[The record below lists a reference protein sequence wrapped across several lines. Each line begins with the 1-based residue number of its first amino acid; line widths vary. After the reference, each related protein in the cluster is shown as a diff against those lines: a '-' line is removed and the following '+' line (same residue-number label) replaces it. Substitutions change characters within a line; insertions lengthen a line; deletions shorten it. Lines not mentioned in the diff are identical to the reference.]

1 MKLFTAQLFVLA
13 SSLSSFALNIRTGS
27 IPQSLVDAC
36 PSAQVVSSSTITVG
50 GQDVVSQVFSCPDG
64 NLTVPAISEA
74 NLIPSSNIAQRS
86 AFEARSAAE
95 CTTPAAECQ
104 CGQAVTCGCFGDTVS
119 QTATDCTA
127 LIGSF
132 PVISSL
138 EGPTFIIQPG
148 TVHTTSLRTCS
159 VSFTNLGS
167 TSEEYCWDDLATQA
181 NNEMSCINEKD
192 EATCVAET
200 QRFVIHMGVAV

>member
-13 SSLSSFALNIRTGS
+13 SSLTSFALSIRTGS
-27 IPQSLVDAC
+27 IPQSLADAC
-36 PSAQVVSSSTITVG
+36 PSAHVVSSSTIIVD
-50 GQDVVSQVFSCPDG
+50 GQDIVRQVFSCPDG
-64 NLTVPAISEA
+64 NLTVPAIPEA

-86 AFEARSAAE
+86 VIEARSAAE

-104 CGQAVTCGCFGDTVS
+104 CGQAVICDCFGDTVA
-119 QTATDCTA
+119 QTAADCTA
-127 LIGSF
+127 LIGSL
-132 PVISSL
+132 PVISSIA
-138 EGPTFIIQPG
+138 GPTFIVQPG

-167 TSEEYCWDDLATQA
+167 TPEEFCWDDLATQA
-181 NNEMSCINEKD
+181 NSEIACINQRN

>member
-13 SSLSSFALNIRTGS
+13 SSLTSFALSVRTGS

-36 PSAQVVSSSTITVG
+36 PSAHVISSSTIIVD
-50 GQDVVSQVFSCPDG
+50 GQDVVRQVFSCPDG
-64 NLTVPAISEA
+64 NLTAPAIPEA

-86 AFEARSAAE
+86 AIEARSAAE

-104 CGQAVTCGCFGDTVS
+104 CGQVAVCGCFGDT
-119 QTATDCTA
+119 
-127 LIGSF
+127 
-132 PVISSL
+132 
-138 EGPTFIIQPG
+138 PG
-148 TVHTTSLRTCS
+148 TVHATSLRTCA

-167 TSEEYCWDDLATQA
+167 TAEEYCWDDLATQV
-181 NNEMSCINEKD
+181 NSEIGCINERN
-192 EATCVAET
+192 EVTCVAET